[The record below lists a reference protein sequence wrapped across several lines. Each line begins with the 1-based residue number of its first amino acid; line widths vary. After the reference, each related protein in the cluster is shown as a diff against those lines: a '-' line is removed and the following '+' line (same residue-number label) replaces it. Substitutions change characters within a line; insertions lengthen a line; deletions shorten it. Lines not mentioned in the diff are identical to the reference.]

1 MTGSGTENPKDR
13 GPDQGGREHGRPV
26 PDHETSAEQT
36 REAKE
41 SSDARDAEASNRE
54 RMVDIGRGTQQAGR
68 HAK

>member
-1 MTGSGTENPKDR
+1 MSESGTEKPEER
-13 GPDQGGREHGRPV
+13 APDQGEREHGRPV
-26 PDHETSAEQT
+26 PNHETSAEQT

-41 SSDARDAEASNRE
+41 SSDARDAEPSNRE